1 MEAKLNAG
9 KLAEGRQNHADS
21 MAAEGEIPFGNA
33 LKLGTDP
40 VKQVTAWDGAASS
53 DKFAGIAQFSIAGDI
68 DNAKYV
74 DGDPVTVL
82 KTGVVWVQ
90 LSADASSVTKGD
102 PVAVRDDGL
111 FDKGPLSEATSGVY
125 GVEIENAEFKSAGDA
140 GDVVKVEIDLPSATN
155 VVQL

>member
-1 MEAKLNAG
+1 MDAKLNAG

-21 MAAEGEIPFGNA
+21 MAAEGEIPFGKA

-40 VKQVTAWDGAASS
+40 EKQVTAWDGAASS
-53 DKFAGIAQFSIAGDI
+53 DKFAGIAQFSIAGDL
-68 DNAKYV
+68 DNSKYE

-82 KTGVVWVQ
+82 KTGVIWVQ
-90 LSADASSVTKGD
+90 LSADAASVTKGD

-111 FDKGPLSEATSGVY
+111 FEKGALSSGSSGSY
-125 GVEIENAEFKSAGDA
+125 GVDIENAKFKSAGDA